1 MQPPKMKYPRE
12 QFVGCAVLF
21 CSQTVQAVSSQ
32 SSQHRGLWCY
42 ARAHSGCYFALWTY
56 QVVKHFKRRQQH
68 PSYNTLP
75 AQAQHYSSVGRPE
88 GEISILIISSPR
100 TKRNRIISASAS
112 KGSPTTTINPTTDC
126 RIAGN
131 PFTSELGHFT
141 VNQVSS
147 LILNRHTQ
155 FKLKLS
161 KKL

>member
-21 CSQTVQAVSSQ
+21 CSQTVQLGSQQSVVVASRPLVLCQSTQWLLFCPVDISSGQ
-32 SSQHRGLWCY
+32 
-42 ARAHSGCYFALWTY
+42 
-56 QVVKHFKRRQQH
+56 
-68 PSYNTLP
+68 TLQKEAATP
-75 AQAQHYSSVGRPE
+75 QLQYTAAQAQHYSSVGRPE

-147 LILNRHTQ
+147 LILNRYAIQTQ
-155 FKLKLS
+155 IE
-161 KKL
+161 

>member
-68 PSYNTLP
+68 PSYNTLLHRHSTT
-75 AQAQHYSSVGRPE
+75 AVSTGGGNQHFNYLVTENKAKQNHLCFSQQG
-88 GEISILIISSPR
+88 LKYQ
-100 TKRNRIISASAS
+100 T
-112 KGSPTTTINPTTDC
+112 TTTINPTTDC

-131 PFTSELGHFT
+131 PLTSDLGHFT

-147 LILNRHTQ
+147 LILNRYAIQTQ
-155 FKLKLS
+155 IE
-161 KKL
+161 

>member
-68 PSYNTLP
+68 PSYNTLQCTGI
-75 AQAQHYSSVGRPE
+75 ALQQCRPE

-147 LILNRHTQ
+147 LILNRCTIQTQ
-155 FKLKLS
+155 IE
-161 KKL
+161 

>member
-68 PSYNTLP
+68 PSYNTLLHNLHSTT
-75 AQAQHYSSVGRPE
+75 AVSTGGGNQHFNYLVTENKAKQNHLCFSQQG
-88 GEISILIISSPR
+88 LYL
-100 TKRNRIISASAS
+100 
-112 KGSPTTTINPTTDC
+112 PTTTINPTTDC

-147 LILNRHTQ
+147 LILNRYAIQTQ
-155 FKLKLS
+155 IE
-161 KKL
+161 